1 MPETQSEVKNTS
13 GSFDIDKALNKQG
26 FPEFLGQFPDYK
38 SLDLSDNSSDADTI
52 KERYEAFTRKNEV
65 AKELKTL
72 YRDTINRDIGIR
84 LPESEFA
91 CIDAFLETQ
100 AIENPSS
107 IAEFYK
113 DIQEFQQLPQ
123 EIASAEQT
131 LKTLGGLD
139 RIQEKIDA
147 TQEKLR
153 EAQDKY
159 DVEEEKDVDGKWRG
173 RNRRRE
179 EKGARL
185 ASIQKEIEDL
195 QKESISYTEKIDTL
209 DKAKDAKKEIGERS
223 DELRLK
229 IFEDFAPAK
238 EILAR
243 AQKAAHDKLNVMF
256 EKYADT
262 DDDAKTLRQIEDVQA
277 YFDQMTKTDGPWSYA
292 DGIDIEAHQE
302 SFDSWITLQFN
313 IEITRAITSFTLGSS
328 SSLEKLEKKL
338 DSYLNKDRLGSQKG
352 QEAKEFI
359 LQTLQQKAEQE
370 SEPAKLILLRRII
383 AKFAT
388 RKIA

>member
-243 AQKAAHDKLNVMF
+243 AQKAALDKLNDMF
-256 EKYADT
+256 GKW
-262 DDDAKTLRQIEDVQA
+262 V
-277 YFDQMTKTDGPWSYA
+277 
-292 DGIDIEAHQE
+292 DI
-302 SFDSWITLQFN
+302 
-313 IEITRAITSFTLGSS
+313 
-328 SSLEKLEKKL
+328 
-338 DSYLNKDRLGSQKG
+338 
-352 QEAKEFI
+352 
-359 LQTLQQKAEQE
+359 
-370 SEPAKLILLRRII
+370 
-383 AKFAT
+383 
-388 RKIA
+388 